1 MFFQKKQEFKTEL
14 FSEKSFYAQFLNDLA
29 KCNSEVII
37 ESPYI
42 TASRME
48 MFYPVFEKLITKK
61 VKISIVTREPVEH
74 DDVYMRHQ
82 STNEILRCKEL
93 GINLILLKG
102 YHHRKLAII
111 DKNILW
117 EGSLNIL
124 SFNKSRE
131 IMRRIESE
139 NYAKQMLKF
148 LWLGKSVF

>member
-1 MFFQKKQEFKTEL
+1 MFFIKKQEFRSAL
-14 FSEKSFYAQFLNDLA
+14 FNEKNFYAQFLKDLA
-29 KCNSEVII
+29 KSKREIII

-48 MFYPVFEKLITKK
+48 MLYPVFERLISQK

-74 DDVYMRHQ
+74 DDDYMRHQ

-111 DKNILW
+111 DKSILW

-124 SFNKSRE
+124 SFSKSRE

-139 NYAKQMLKF
+139 NYVNQMLKF
-148 LWLGKSVF
+148 LRLGS